1 MVQINI
7 FCFLYENKAAD
18 FSFNY
23 IPTASFYSLAVK
35 SNDFLKLCVMEK
47 VKVREQGKEGENDNK
62 ISLKI
67 KISPL
72 INQNG

>member
-1 MVQINI
+1 
-7 FCFLYENKAAD
+7 
-18 FSFNY
+18 
-23 IPTASFYSLAVK
+23 
-35 SNDFLKLCVMEK
+35 MEK

-72 INQNG
+72 INQNGYIYNRTSFVI

>member
-1 MVQINI
+1 M
-7 FCFLYENKAAD
+7 
-18 FSFNY
+18 
-23 IPTASFYSLAVK
+23 K
-35 SNDFLKLCVMEK
+35 SNDFLKLSVMEK